1 MRSFLGPMA
10 VLLTLFFTAG
20 CVTCDSPFDQHYT
33 TSGGSIQRGDPVNGR
48 VNSAFVPTTPV
59 ADPLAPSEPGE
70 QADALLLDREAAFN
84 LHPGL

>member
-1 MRSFLGPMA
+1 MRNFLGPMA
-10 VLLTLFFTAG
+10 VLIPLFFTAG

-48 VNSAFVPTTPV
+48 VNSAFVPTAPA

-70 QADALLLDREAAFN
+70 QADAALFDREAAFSV
-84 LHPGL
+84 HPGF